1 METSRTKLSMSIA
14 SFSKLRENDLLYI
27 DKTRFI
33 QTLEDLGIRHALLMR
48 PRRFG
53 KSLFLS
59 TLETYYDRNEAESFD
74 RYFAGT
80 FIGAHPTTTQGQYA
94 VLHIDFSGIS
104 YSHHGRDFC
113 ANLVSVFYRF
123 YDNYKLEALRPLLSR
138 DVSDPS
144 PLMRDFFSIV
154 AKHLPLK
161 LMLLIDEYD
170 HMANVLLKTG
180 PNEFAAF
187 AEREE
192 ILRRFYAEIEK
203 AAATGIVARS
213 FIIGV
218 SRLAKYPVAAGFISA
233 QDITEHEA
241 FADLCGFT
249 TAELRNVV
257 ETTMTDKTLTLT
269 DDELVNRITDAYS
282 GYRFSP
288 TSDITVV
295 NPEACI
301 HYLCYWNRR
310 NCEAIPVKPPSI
322 RTQEDIMDAML
333 SLGGTTNIP
342 WIVSSVIQGIPLPAP
357 AATASVG
364 SKNRKQL
371 SNDERLDLLRCMGF
385 LTYDATTSELV
396 VPNKYMAEGFD
407 LYFLKRITGA
417 STFSVGDRR
426 AKEVAKALT
435 QGDIRPLFER
445 ITKPLRNE
453 ADHPSIE
460 FSDEFILKTAARALI
475 NLCTDYRLET
485 CGDSGFRLIPITEN
499 APTYW
504 VEMATVEA
512 GVKTTDA
519 VSRKLTDAE
528 EKLKQTT
535 ELHPLAEPRH
545 LIKVAAVF
553 SDFELVALE
562 SC

>member
-1 METSRTKLSMSIA
+1 METSRTKLSKSIA
-14 SFSKLRENDLLYI
+14 SFSKLQENDLLYV

-33 QTLEDLGIRHALLMR
+33 QSLEDLGIRHALLTR

-59 TLETYYDRNEAESFD
+59 TLEIYYDRNEAENFD

-94 VLHIDFSGIS
+94 VLHIDLSDIS
-104 YSHHGRDFC
+104 YTHFDRDFC
-113 ANLVSVFYRF
+113 ANLVNAFYRF
-123 YDNYKLEALRPLLSR
+123 YNNYKLEAIRPLLSR

-170 HMANVLLKTG
+170 HMANVLLKIGTH
-180 PNEFAAF
+180 EFSAF

-218 SRLAKYPVAAGFISA
+218 TRLAKYPVAAGFTSA

-269 DDELVNRITDAYS
+269 DDELVNRVTDAYS

-385 LTYDATTSELV
+385 LTYGATASELV
-396 VPNKYMAEGFD
+396 IPNKYMTEGFD
-407 LYFLKRITGA
+407 LYFLRRIAG
-417 STFSVGDRR
+417 FSSFIISDRR
-426 AKEVAKALT
+426 AKEVAQALT
-435 QGDIRPLFER
+435 KSDIRPLCEC
-445 ITKPLRNE
+445 ITEPLRNE
-453 ADHPSIE
+453 VDHAPCQY
-460 FSDEFILKTAARALI
+460 SDEFILRTATQVLI
-475 NLCTDYRLET
+475 NLCTDYRWAELGT
-485 CGDSGFRLIPITEN
+485 TGFKLLPIAGN
-499 APTYW
+499 APAYA
-504 VEMATVEA
+504 VGIATINTEEETA
-512 GVKTTDA
+512 DA
-519 VSRKLTDAE
+519 VAQKLAAAE
-528 EKLKQTT
+528 TELKQAE
-535 ELHPLAEPRH
+535 ELHPLNTDAQIIRAT
-545 LIKVAAVF
+545 VVF
-553 SDFELVALE
+553 SDFEMVVLKID
-562 SC
+562 